1 VTSGTLHKRP
11 AGEHER
17 MNSELRRGIYL
28 SHRYGGTQR
37 LVNRL
42 EHRLVASLLRRLPR
56 PLRILDIP
64 SGYGRFTPQLED
76 AAATPLVCSDVD
88 HRRLAVL
95 GPTEG
100 VHPSAPFY
108 VLADLTGP
116 LPFASGV
123 FDLVFN
129 FRYFHHVGDRQQRR
143 DTLAELV
150 RISRRYLIVSYYD
163 RPLIHLAVK
172 KLQYL
177 PRRPRRRTVDMVPSR
192 EFKRLFQTLGCR
204 VLADRAILPG
214 LHAQRVALV
223 EKVNSSGAAPGNSVP
238 PTPLDPSP
246 GAIAVPGQPG
256 VAPTVA
262 RPAPPSAVWVGR
274 RASTAPHERRSG
286 RGWAARRQG
295 K

>member
-1 VTSGTLHKRP
+1 MTSGKLHKCP
-11 AGEHER
+11 ADEHER

-95 GPTEG
+95 GP
-100 VHPSAPFY
+100 
-108 VLADLTGP
+108 
-116 LPFASGV
+116 
-123 FDLVFN
+123 
-129 FRYFHHVGDRQQRR
+129 
-143 DTLAELV
+143 
-150 RISRRYLIVSYYD
+150 
-163 RPLIHLAVK
+163 
-172 KLQYL
+172 
-177 PRRPRRRTVDMVPSR
+177 R
-192 EFKRLFQTLGCR
+192 EFKRLLQTLGCR

-246 GAIAVPGQPG
+246 GAIALLPRPLPG
-256 VAPTVA
+256 
-262 RPAPPSAVWVGR
+262 RLRRPPSGSGR

>member
-1 VTSGTLHKRP
+1 MTPVIS
-11 AGEHER
+11 
-17 MNSELRRGIYL
+17 S
-28 SHRYGGTQR
+28 
-37 LVNRL
+37 
-42 EHRLVASLLRRLPR
+42 
-56 PLRILDIP
+56 DI
-64 SGYGRFTPQLED
+64 
-76 AAATPLVCSDVD
+76 D

-95 GPTEG
+95 GPTEC
-100 VHPSAPFY
+100 VDPYAPFC

-204 VLADRAILPG
+204 LLADRAILPG
-214 LHAQRVALV
+214 LHAQVFALLLPLLDFQILCPALLACRPTDSESLPLTFKESVIPINLLIICHSASLPRILGASVA
-223 EKVNSSGAAPGNSVP
+223 SSP
-238 PTPLDPSP
+238 
-246 GAIAVPGQPG
+246 
-256 VAPTVA
+256 
-262 RPAPPSAVWVGR
+262 
-274 RASTAPHERRSG
+274 
-286 RGWAARRQG
+286 
-295 K
+295 

>member
-1 VTSGTLHKRP
+1 
-11 AGEHER
+11 

-143 DTLAELV
+143 DTLAELA

-246 GAIAVPGQPG
+246 GAIALLPRPLPG
-256 VAPTVA
+256 
-262 RPAPPSAVWVGR
+262 RLRRPPSGSGR